1 MGEFL
6 TADKVDKIVM
16 EYYRSEEDVEE
27 IPSAE
32 MEGVY
37 SKERGSWKVT
47 VTDKNE
53 IRQILDSSLSDSLNC
68 TNYLNNTFTGVNLT
82 AYVSVKRGQTED
94 EFDAAAMPET
104 VQTESIDGREQETE
118 YVRYGLRFDYD
129 KIPDFVK
136 ETFKL
141 TEENMKNDVMWGY

>member
-1 MGEFL
+1 M
-6 TADKVDKIVM
+6 
-16 EYYRSEEDVEE
+16 
-27 IPSAE
+27 
-32 MEGVY
+32 
-37 SKERGSWKVT
+37 
-47 VTDKNE
+47 
-53 IRQILDSSLSDSLNC
+53 
-68 TNYLNNTFTGVNLT
+68 NLT

-94 EFDAAAMPET
+94 EFDAATMPET
-104 VQTESIDGREQETE
+104 VQTESIDGSEQETE

>member
-1 MGEFL
+1 
-6 TADKVDKIVM
+6 
-16 EYYRSEEDVEE
+16 
-27 IPSAE
+27 
-32 MEGVY
+32 
-37 SKERGSWKVT
+37 
-47 VTDKNE
+47 
-53 IRQILDSSLSDSLNC
+53 
-68 TNYLNNTFTGVNLT
+68 
-82 AYVSVKRGQTED
+82 
-94 EFDAAAMPET
+94 MPET